1 MKKVISIVGAAAVV
15 ALGVMGVR
23 KLSGR
28 KA

>member
-1 MKKVISIVGAAAVV
+1 MKKFITFAGAAAVV

-23 KLSGR
+23 KLAGR